1 MSTIYTGNPANV
13 TTPLVVSTFTGV
25 TGAAISPIVITTPTN
40 HLYATND
47 SVTVSG
53 VTGNTAANGTFS
65 IIVLSPTTFSLTGT
79 TGNYAYTGGGTSSNN
94 SLTPQFTIPSDGDA
108 FNAAAFN
115 VPYQAIADRTQFLAS
130 KLIVVPSLTVLAA
143 IPAPASGSVRH
154 VVGQGLYTFQ
164 PSATAGLVPFRV
176 AAADGTAGGWLASS
190 AYQTSL
196 VRYLTLNNARISASV
211 GAVVGVLAS
220 VGLTNNIDFAY
231 PTVAQAA
238 VGDRGFYTNVVYS
251 AGAGSYAWSMPLD
264 QSLIDGSTLSS
275 ATLYFTPIGGHAA
288 VPTVQP
294 WIGIIRN
301 VRAGYNPTSGKLKSG
316 ATGYTQLAAAT
327 VGAYQVDQALVFA
340 PDQNN
345 LIDLTTYSYLLVIGD
360 EGAGNMIPGNRF
372 AQVALNMTAIPDG
385 RR

>member
-13 TTPLVVSTFTGV
+13 TTPLTATV
-25 TGAAISPIVITTPTN
+25 TGATNVAPIVITTVAN

-47 SVTVSG
+47 LVTVSG
-53 VTGNTAANGTFS
+53 VTGNTAANGAWT

-79 TGNYAYTGGGTSSNN
+79 TGNGAYAGGGTCSDN

-108 FNAAAFN
+108 FNVSSVN
-115 VPYQAIADRTQFLAS
+115 VAMQAIADRTQYLALRVVPLAS
-130 KLIVVPSLTVLAA
+130 LAA
-143 IPAPASGSVRH
+143 LASILAPANGAGRH

-164 PSATAGLVPFRV
+164 TSATAGLLPFRV
-176 AAADGTAGGWLASS
+176 AAADGTAGGWVVSS
-190 AYQTSL
+190 AYQTAL
-196 VRYLTLNNARISASV
+196 TRFVTLNGNVRISASV
-211 GAVVGVLAS
+211 GAIAPVLTVNA
-220 VGLTNNIDFAY
+220 LTNNMDFAY
-231 PTVAQAA
+231 PTVAQA
-238 VGDRGFYTNVVYS
+238 GLSDRGFFTNIVYS

-264 QSLIDGSTLSS
+264 QSLVDGSTLSS
-275 ATLYFTPIGGHAA
+275 ATLYFTPVGGHVA
-288 VPTVQP
+288 VPTIQP

-301 VRAGYNPTSGKLKSG
+301 VRAGYNPTSTKLKSG

-327 VGAYQVDQALVFA
+327 VVAYQVDQALVFT

-372 AQVALNMTAIPDG
+372 AQVALSMTAIPDA